1 MYPYERAAKFVK
13 DIRRLGV
20 SDSGRSFL
28 DQFRVLITE
37 IGNALGYVALTVM
50 GLLFSLSYTLMCP
63 LTFLILPLP
72 NYLYII
78 TRFNIACTPLH
89 SPSNSLPLYLSFP
102 SYPQAPT

>member
-37 IGNALGYVALTVM
+37 IGNALGYVALTIV
-50 GLLFSLSYTLMCP
+50 GLFFSLSYTLMCP
-63 LTFLILPLP
+63 INFLILPLP
-72 NYLYII
+72 LYLYNI
-78 TRFNIACTPLH
+78 TRSNIAC
-89 SPSNSLPLYLSFP
+89 SSLPL
-102 SYPQAPT
+102 